1 MISVDHY
8 YPILGQTPFSEL
20 HSTSTM
26 PLHLI
31 TQINAPRLHLRPV
44 AASDLPALMQVN
56 GDDQV
61 TQFLPY
67 ASWTKLEDAQA
78 WLQRMDTMAQS
89 GESRQLVIVRNED
102 AAVMGTVLL
111 FRYEESSARVEIGY
125 VLGRAHWRQG
135 YAREALVAVLAHA
148 FGDMSIR
155 RIEAQVNTANN
166 ASNALLIAMGF
177 QHEGLLRQRWV
188 DKGAARD
195 VNFYGCLAGE
205 WQRSPAADQ
214 GSS

>member
-1 MISVDHY
+1 MSLPV
-8 YPILGQTPFSEL
+8 
-20 HSTSTM
+20 
-26 PLHLI
+26 I

-44 AASDLPALMQVN
+44 AAADLPALMQVN

-61 TQFLPY
+61 TQYLPY

-78 WLQRMDTMAQS
+78 WHARMDTLAQS
-89 GESRQLVIVRNED
+89 GESRQLVIVRNDD
-102 AAVMGTVLL
+102 AAVLGTVLL
-111 FRYEESSARVEIGY
+111 FRYEEGSARLEIGY

-135 YAREALVAVLAHA
+135 YAREALGAVLAHA

-155 RIEAQVNTANN
+155 RIEAQVNTANT
-166 ASNALLIAMGF
+166 ASNALLLALGF

-195 VNFYGCLAGE
+195 VHFYGCLATDVRPG
-205 WQRSPAADQ
+205 
-214 GSS
+214 

>member
-1 MISVDHY
+1 
-8 YPILGQTPFSEL
+8 
-20 HSTSTM
+20 M
-26 PLHLI
+26 PLPLI
-31 TQINAPRLHLRPV
+31 TQINAPRLQLRPV
-44 AASDLPALMQVN
+44 AAADLPALMHIN
-56 GDDQV
+56 GDDEV
-61 TQFLPY
+61 TKFLPY

-78 WLQRMDTMAQS
+78 WLQRMDTLAQS

-102 AAVMGTVLL
+102 AAVVGTVLL
-111 FRYEESSARVEIGY
+111 FRYEEGSARLEIGY

-155 RIEAQVNTANN
+155 RIEAQVNTANT
-166 ASNALLIAMGF
+166 ASNALLLALGF

-195 VNFYGCLAGE
+195 VHFYGCLAGE
-205 WQRSPAADQ
+205 WTPGMAAVRAFA
-214 GSS
+214 